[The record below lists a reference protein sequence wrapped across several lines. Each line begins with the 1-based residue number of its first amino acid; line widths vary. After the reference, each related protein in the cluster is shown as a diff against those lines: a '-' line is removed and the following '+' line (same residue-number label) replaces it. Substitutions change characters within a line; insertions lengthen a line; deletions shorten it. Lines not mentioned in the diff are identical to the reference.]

1 MQKILIRYFGWN
13 NAVAFSLLLKFWQ
26 AGAGLFGLFLIS
38 LYFPPKVQGF
48 YYTFASLVALQS
60 FVELGLYLV
69 ISNVASHEWS
79 KLNLATDGSIEGD
92 PRALSRLVSLGRFVF
107 KWYAVAALAFFVL
120 AGAGGYWFLG
130 KTETVGIDW
139 QIPWL
144 LHIAFSALLLWCM
157 PFLSLLE
164 GCGQVAVVAK
174 FRIIQALISNI
185 FFLFAIFSGA
195 MLWAAPVLSSIG
207 AFACIFYLL
216 VSRRYF
222 FKIFFI
228 KPNVIGL
235 NWRLEIF
242 PMQWRLAL
250 LGFVNYFIF
259 SLFTPVM
266 FHYHGAVI
274 AGQMGMTLQLISAV
288 QAMAMIW
295 ILTESPRF
303 GVFVAKREFSQLD
316 SAWRKATL
324 YSVSMMLLGLL
335 VLQGVLYVMTMTHIK
350 FVNRVLPLSSF
361 ALLSA
366 GGVFALLGH
375 CLALYLRAHLK
386 EVYTQVGMLTGF
398 IMGFMVWQL
407 GARYGSLGASASY
420 FFVMSCV
427 TFPLAFWIWKK
438 ARRDW
443 H

>member
-1 MQKILIRYFGWN
+1 MRALLIRYFGLN
-13 NAVAFSLLLKFWQ
+13 QAVVFSLLLKLWQ

-38 LYFPPKVQGF
+38 LFFTPEIQGF

-60 FVELGLYLV
+60 FVELGLYIV

-79 KLNLATDGSIEGD
+79 KLNLAMDGSIEGD
-92 PRALSRLVSLGRFVF
+92 PLALSRLVSLGRFVF
-107 KWYAVAALAFFVL
+107 KWYAVAALGFFLL
-120 AGAGGYWFLG
+120 AGVGGYWFLG
-130 KTETVGIDW
+130 KDKTVGIDW

-144 LHIAFSALLLWCM
+144 LHIAFSSLLLWCM

-164 GCGQVAVVAK
+164 GCGQVAAVAK
-174 FRIIQALISNI
+174 FRIWQALLSNI
-185 FFLFAIFSGA
+185 CFLFAIFSGA
-195 MLWAAPVLSSIG
+195 KLWAAPVLSSIG
-207 AFACIFYLL
+207 AFVCIYYL
-216 VSRRYF
+216 VISRRYF
-222 FKIFFI
+222 FKVFFMT
-228 KPNVIGL
+228 PNVIGL

-266 FHYHGAVI
+266 FHYHGPVI

-288 QAMAMIW
+288 QSIATIW
-295 ILTESPRF
+295 ISTESPRF
-303 GVFVAKREFSQLD
+303 GAFVAKREFSQLD

-335 VLQGVLYVMTMTHIK
+335 VLQGVLYVMTMTHMEL
-350 FVNRVLPLSSF
+350 VNRVLPLSSF
-361 ALLSA
+361 GLLSA

-386 EVYTQVGMLTGF
+386 EVFTLVGMLSGF
-398 IMGFMVWQL
+398 IMGCMVWQL

-427 TFPLAFWIWKK
+427 SFPLAFWIWKK